1 MIRIRINGEERQY
14 DAGIEPW
21 INQQINRRQADN
33 RIICTEVTI
42 HNDPLNMLLRTPG
55 CETSALGRGGNRPPT
70 AQEQS
75 IYDLW
80 GSLGL
85 NDPRYT
91 GGQLVAFLKQLRR
104 NS

>member
-1 MIRIRINGEERQY
+1 MIKIRINGEERQY
-14 DAGIEPW
+14 DGGIEPW
-21 INQQINRRQADN
+21 INQQINRRRTDN
-33 RIICTEVTI
+33 QLVCTEVTI
-42 HNDPLNMLLRTPG
+42 HHDPLNMILQTPG
-55 CETSALGRGGNRPPT
+55 CEAGAAVRGGSRRPT

-80 GSLGL
+80 GSMGL
-85 NDPRYT
+85 NDPKYT